1 MKENSKK
8 PIILIGM
15 PACGK
20 STVGVLLAKRL
31 GYRFVDSDLHI
42 QEAEGKLLQEII
54 DEQGMNG
61 FLAIEEKVNL
71 DLGTSDSRWV
81 IATGGSAVY
90 SPAAMAHFCEIG
102 TVVYLKL
109 SYKTVRRRLGN
120 FSHRGVVMPEG
131 YTLRRL
137 YDERCAL
144 YEQYAHITIEEAPLP
159 MQEPCDDPEAS
170 KKRRGRSIDQTLE
183 VLCGALGIE

>member
-1 MKENSKK
+1 MPNNATDKK

-20 STVGVLLAKRL
+20 STVGVLLAKKL
-31 GYRFVDSDLHI
+31 GYRFVDADLII
-42 QEAEGKLLQEII
+42 QEQEGRLLQDII
-54 DEQGMNG
+54 RTEGMEG
-61 FLAIEEKVNL
+61 FVAIEEKVNL
-71 DLGTSDSRWV
+71 TLAGKNDRFV

-90 SPAAMAHFCEIG
+90 SQAAMAHFREIG
-102 TVVYLKL
+102 RVVYIKI
-109 SYKTVRRRLGN
+109 SYEAVRRRLGN

-144 YEQYAHITIEEAPLP
+144 YETYAHVIVDSSVKEADAPRR
-159 MQEPCDDPEAS
+159 
-170 KKRRGRSIDQTLE
+170 KRYKDINATLE
-183 VLCGALGIE
+183 AICVALGVE

>member
-1 MKENSKK
+1 MGVAEQSKK

-31 GYRFVDSDLHI
+31 GYRFVDSDLYI
-42 QEAEGKLLQEII
+42 QEAQGKLLQEII
-54 DEQGMNG
+54 DERGMEG
-61 FLAIEEKVNL
+61 FIGIEEEVNL
-71 DLGTSDSRWV
+71 SLGTSESPWV

-90 SPAAMAHFCEIG
+90 SQRAMAHFRDIG

-109 SYKTVRRRLGN
+109 SYATVRRRLGN

-144 YEQYAHITIEEAPLP
+144 YETYAHITLEEDTLPSEGAPK
-159 MQEPCDDPEAS
+159 S
-170 KKRRGRSIDQTLE
+170 RRGRSIDRTLE
-183 VLCGALGIE
+183 VLCGVLGIP

>member
-1 MKENSKK
+1 MTNLGTDRK

-31 GYRFVDSDLHI
+31 GYRFVDSDLMI
-42 QEAEGKLLQEII
+42 QEQEGRLLQEII
-54 DEQGMNG
+54 SDEGLER
-61 FLAIEEKVNL
+61 FVAIEEQVNL
-71 DLGTSDSRWV
+71 QLGTKDDRWV

-90 SPAAMAHFCEIG
+90 SEAAMAHFAEIG
-102 TVVYLKL
+102 RIVYIKI
-109 SYKTVRRRLGN
+109 SYEAVRRRLGN
-120 FSHRGVVMPEG
+120 FSHRGVVMPAG

-144 YEQYAHITIEEAPLP
+144 YEKYAHIVVDSTVREGDAPRR
-159 MQEPCDDPEAS
+159 
-170 KKRRGRSIDQTLE
+170 KRNKDINATLE
-183 VLCGALGIE
+183 ALCAALGVE